1 MTEKRSKGVFF
12 MKTIRFGKRLFP
24 VLLVALAVLLT
35 ACVQPDPI
43 SQTQKLSPNQGAPD
57 SVVRDFLN
65 SFAQNELKAYTDYT
79 YTVDHDVELIS
90 RNGQQYITD
99 AAHIAIVANDEY
111 YTYRYAYDV
120 IFVRETLSNDW
131 GISTYSFTVP
141 EKERKESQASTPV
154 NDDPSSVTTPTDPPA
169 EQTAPAKET
178 TPPSTPVPDFFTF
191 GGVTIERGTTVIKGD
206 VEINGIKIDGDSKG
220 NFTHITKE
228 EVETLV
234 KMCPDL
240 EILHLDY
247 CWMDTYEPLSQL
259 KNLEDLR
266 LMSCGTDNGGVPITD
281 IEWIRPLVNLK
292 KLYLCHNKI
301 SNIEPIKN
309 LTKLTELNLGD
320 NLLDDDDLDII
331 ANFKQL
337 DELYLYRNNF
347 SDVSILANLNNVTV
361 LNLATNPN
369 IKSVRALT
377 SMKSLTD
384 LRIYSTGV
392 NDLSYFP
399 KFKKLKKVNL
409 AYCPLS
415 FWDYYEYLPQCQYL
429 KKFLVSKNDTEGID
443 AGDAILRSGYD
454 LDYEIYD

>member
-1 MTEKRSKGVFF
+1 
-12 MKTIRFGKRLFP
+12 MKKNHFGKHLFP
-24 VLLVALAVLLT
+24 VLLIALAVLLT
-35 ACVQPDPI
+35 ACVGPDPI
-43 SQTQKLSPNQGAPD
+43 TQTQKLSANQGVPD
-57 SVVRDFLN
+57 SIVRDFLN
-65 SFAQNELKAYTDYT
+65 SFAQNELKGYTDYS
-79 YTVDHDVELIS
+79 YSVDHDVDLIS
-90 RNGQQYITD
+90 QKDHQYISD
-99 AAHIAIVANDEY
+99 AAHIAIVADDEY

-120 IFVRETLSNDW
+120 VFIRETLSNDW
-131 GISTYSFTVP
+131 EISSFKVQ
-141 EKERKESQASTPV
+141 EKERKESQAATPAY
-154 NDDPSSVTTPTDPPA
+154 DDPSPVEPTATEPPA
-169 EQTAPAKET
+169 QET
-178 TPPSTPVPDFFTF
+178 TPPSTPIPDSFTF
-191 GGVTIERGTTVIKGD
+191 GGVTIPRGATEIIGSGKGD
-206 VEINGIKIDGDSKG
+206 LEKIDGDIKI
-220 NFTHITKE
+220 FTFNHITKE

-240 EILHLDY
+240 EVLRLDY

-259 KNLEDLR
+259 KKLKDLR
-266 LMSCGTDNGGVPITD
+266 LMSCGTNNGGVPIRD

-292 KLYLCHNKI
+292 KLYLCHNEI

-309 LTKLTELNLGD
+309 LTKLTELNIGD

-331 ANFKQL
+331 ANFSEL
-337 DELYLYRNNF
+337 EELYLYRNNF
-347 SDVSILANLNNVTV
+347 SDVSELSVLHYVTV

-369 IKSVRALT
+369 IKSVRSLT

-384 LRIYSTGV
+384 LRIYGTNV

-415 FWDYYEYLPQCQYL
+415 FWDYYEYLPQCPYL

-443 AGDAILRSGYD
+443 AGDAILRNGYD